1 MERIVMREWA
11 AWRVSNETSD
21 AIRSRRVVR
30 AALFCGLWLLFA
42 GTSARADDRAPA
54 KQKEPAR
61 ATKPAAPDQ
70 PNGPIG
76 PLSPEASLTAIR
88 VHEGFQ
94 VELVAAEPLVQDPV
108 AFEWGADGKLW
119 VVEMADYPRGVDGRG
134 KPGGRVKFLEDTKG
148 DGRYDKATLFL
159 DHLNYPNGVL
169 PWGKGVLVTAA
180 PDILYAED
188 TNGDGRADLRQVLYH
203 GFSEG
208 NQQHRVNGLV
218 RGLDRWIYCANGQD
232 SRGSVTSTKT
242 GQSTRVGGRDI
253 LIRPQTGEID
263 TELGASQFLRS
274 RNDWGD
280 WFGNDNTNPLW
291 QYVLE
296 DRYVRRNVIGFSADG
311 RRDVSVKPGPSRV
324 YAISRPERRF
334 NDPAGVNHFTSAC
347 SAIIYG
353 DDLFGPE
360 FAGNSFV
367 SEPVHNLVHREVL
380 SREGIFYTS
389 QRAPEERESEFL
401 ASRENTFRPT
411 TIKVGPDGAL
421 YVAAMCRAVIEHP
434 QYIPQPLQRSLDF
447 RAGSDRGRIYRVS
460 PKGTRR
466 QPVPKLATYNTANLV
481 AALDSPHVWQRDTAQ
496 ALLIERHDPAAAAA
510 LEALAAHGRLPQG
523 RLHALA
529 TLAGLDALEAG
540 VILRATDD
548 SHWAVRRLAVRLAE
562 KFFKSS
568 PPLRDTVLRLVDD
581 RDPAVQLQVAYSL
594 GVLGDRRALDALA
607 RLALAHENEPAF
619 VTAVLSSTRKETIAG
634 LMTRIASDRRRE
646 LGPTLAGRLL
656 EAAVLL
662 DSERAIAG
670 VLTALTSRERVTSE
684 PAIVYARLA
693 VLTRALDQI
702 GKSLDQ
708 LANSTDADLR
718 LAVGRLEPIF
728 VAAHR
733 QAADPKTSELLRVA
747 AVRLLGQRQR
757 DLANDRVILAGLV
770 VPQNSAALQLA
781 AVEQLGEIA
790 DNASPSLLLAHW
802 KSHVPAVRERIV
814 EILSRRHA
822 WIYALLLALE
832 NHSVNPGDIGAV
844 GRLLLLRN
852 ADDLCQ
858 PRLERVFAPTLDPNR
873 QRVIDRYESTRSL
886 PGDAAR
892 GKLLFAKHCG
902 TCHKLGDVGQNVGPN
917 LAARKDKSPESLLVA
932 VLDPNRNVE
941 ARYVA
946 YVAVTRDGRTFTGIL
961 ADESAS
967 GLTLVGPKGER
978 TELLRSQIEDLAS
991 TSKSLMPD
999 GLEKDLSPQSL
1010 ADLFAFIQRFDAT
1023 SGTTEPARSSD
1034 SARGTRFPDSRGR

>member
-1 MERIVMREWA
+1 MRDGA
-11 AWRVSNETSD
+11 VCRA
-21 AIRSRRVVR
+21 RSEASHVARARRVVG
-30 AALFCGLWLLFA
+30 AATVIGPWLLFA
-42 GTSARADDRAPA
+42 VATARAQDRAPA

-61 ATKPAAPDQ
+61 ATKPAAADQ
-70 PNGPIG
+70 PSGSIG
-76 PLSPEASLTAIR
+76 PLSPEASLAAIR
-88 VHEGFQ
+88 VHEGFR

-134 KPGGRVKFLEDTKG
+134 TPGGRVKFLEDTDG

-159 DHLNYPNGVL
+159 DKLNYPNGIL

-188 TNGDGRADLRQVLYH
+188 TDGDGHADLRQVLYH
-203 GFSEG
+203 GFTEG

-218 RGLDRWIYCANGQD
+218 RGLDGWIYCANGQD
-232 SRGSVTSTKT
+232 SRGRVTSTKT
-242 GQSTRVGGRDI
+242 GRSTRVGGRDI

-263 TELGASQFLRS
+263 TEFGASQFLRS

-296 DRYVRRNVIGFSADG
+296 DRYIRRNVLGFAADA
-311 RRDVSVKPGPSRV
+311 RRDVSVTPGPSRV

-334 NDPAGVNHFTSAC
+334 NDPAGANHFTSCC

-389 QRAPEERESEFL
+389 RRAPEERESEFL

-411 TIKVGPDGAL
+411 MLKVGPDGAL

-434 QYIPQPLQRSLDF
+434 QYIPEKQQRGLDF
-447 RAGSDRGRIYRVS
+447 RAGSDRGRIYRVV
-460 PKGTRR
+460 PKGTARR
-466 QPVPKLATYNTANLV
+466 PIPKLATFDAAELV
-481 AALDSPHVWQRDTAQ
+481 AALDSPNVWQRDTAQ
-496 ALLIERHDPAAAAA
+496 ELLIARRDPGAVAA
-510 LEALAAHGRLPQG
+510 LESLAVHGRLPQG

-529 TLAGLDALEAG
+529 TLDGLDALEAG
-540 VILRATDD
+540 VVLRATDD

-568 PPLRDTVLRLVDD
+568 PPLRDAVLRLVDD

-594 GVLGDRRALDALA
+594 GALTDRRALDGLA
-607 RLALAHENEPAF
+607 RLALAHEDEPAF
-619 VTAVLSSTRKETIAG
+619 VTAVLSSTRQETIAG

-656 EAAVLL
+656 NAAVLL
-662 DSERAIAG
+662 DSERAIAA
-670 VLTALTSRERVTSE
+670 VLIALTARERVAAE
-684 PAIVYARLA
+684 PAVVYARLA
-693 VLTRALDQI
+693 VLTRALDRI
-702 GKSLDQ
+702 GKSFEQ
-708 LANSTDADLR
+708 LANNADPELR
-718 LAVGRLEPIF
+718 LAIGRLEPIF

-733 QAADPKTSELLRVA
+733 QATDPKTSESLRVA

-757 DLANDRVILAGLV
+757 DRTADRAILAGLV
-770 VPQNSAALQLA
+770 IPQNSAALQLA
-781 AVEQLGEIA
+781 AVERLGEIA
-790 DNASPSLLLAHW
+790 DDAVPSLLLAHW
-802 KSHVPAVRERIV
+802 KSHAPAVRERIV
-814 EILSRRHA
+814 EVLSRRHA

-832 NHSVNPGDIGAV
+832 SRGVNPGEISV
-844 GRLLLLRN
+844 LGRQLLLRN
-852 ADDLCQ
+852 ADDVCQ
-858 PRLERVFAPTLDPNR
+858 ARLEKVFAHTLDPNR
-873 QRVIDRYESTRSL
+873 RRVIDRYQATLSL
-886 PGDAAR
+886 GGDAAR

-902 TCHKLGDVGQNVGPN
+902 TCHKLGDVGQSVGPN
-917 LAARKDKSPESLLVA
+917 LAARKDKSAESLLVA
-932 VLDPNRNVE
+932 VLDPSRNVE
-941 ARYVA
+941 ARYIA
-946 YVAVTRDGRTFTGIL
+946 YVAVTRDGRTFTGIPS
-961 ADESAS
+961 DESAS
-967 GLTLVGPKGER
+967 GLTLIGPKGER

-999 GLEKDLSPQSL
+999 GLEKDLSPQAL
-1010 ADLFAFIQRFDAT
+1010 ADVFAFIQQFDAT
-1023 SGTTEPARSSD
+1023 PGATEPAGSSAAPA
-1034 SARGTRFPDSRGR
+1034 STQLPDRRGR